1 MNERVT
7 VEFRLI
13 PSPDQGQGG
22 ERDRTY
28 DDKGPWDANGT
39 RRVTTRHHA
48 GKRPHDLSGLSL
60 SACAFAQVLADFVQR
75 FGHIYESSRKEIKR
89 KECRLYCLGLFNYQR
104 IFGWVGSVDGG
115 CIHCMALGLTPSLY
129 WQGRTPDRTIQF
141 QPECWIPRQY
151 QY

>member
-1 MNERVT
+1 MMVDPE
-7 VEFRLI
+7 
-13 PSPDQGQGG
+13 GQGG

-48 GKRPHDLSGLSL
+48 GKRPHDLS
-60 SACAFAQVLADFVQR
+60 DFVQR
-75 FGHIYESSRKEIKR
+75 FGHIYESSRTPSHGRKEIKSKERGKR
-89 KECRLYCLGLFNYQR
+89 KECRLYCLGSFNYQR
-104 IFGWVGSVDGG
+104 IVQRLLHAMEIRTMSG
-115 CIHCMALGLTPSLY
+115 CKPAGCSSHLVAG
-129 WQGRTPDRTIQF
+129 TIQF